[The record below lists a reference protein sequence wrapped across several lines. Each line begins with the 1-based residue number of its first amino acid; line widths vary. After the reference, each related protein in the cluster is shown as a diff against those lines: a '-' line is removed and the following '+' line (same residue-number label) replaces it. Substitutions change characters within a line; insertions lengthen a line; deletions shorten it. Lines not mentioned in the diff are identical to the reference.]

1 MHCASA
7 SLSLSA
13 TTQWLPHPW
22 CSITPPHT
30 TIGLQLSHVAFFTK
44 WSHMGLKCTS
54 FVAIQG
60 HVILSIANPCTR
72 DTVLQSLSCMARPN
86 LACCSYF
93 LPTLSAIITARCLWL
108 VETFGCHCRY
118 GYFLPWLDHVEVQV
132 WAGIPILT
140 PASPLDS
147 MLAMPTNHECTYLH
161 AFTYC
166 TRTSCLFDHIWL
178 QDEGRLG
185 EFTRTSP

>member
-1 MHCASA
+1 MP
-7 SLSLSA
+7 LSLWVLSS
-13 TTQWLPHPW
+13 L
-22 CSITPPHT
+22 
-30 TIGLQLSHVAFFTK
+30 IGT
-44 WSHMGLKCTS
+44 
-54 FVAIQG
+54 
-60 HVILSIANPCTR
+60 
-72 DTVLQSLSCMARPN
+72 
-86 LACCSYF
+86 
-93 LPTLSAIITARCLWL
+93 
-108 VETFGCHCRY
+108 
-118 GYFLPWLDHVEVQV
+118 VEVQV

-185 EFTRTSP
+185 EFTHTSPQTEVVASGGGMDAL